1 MEKNLYLFQAAAFIS
16 DSRFDLKAKCI
27 SCDRNNSMQYPV
39 HYDNWK
45 Y

>member
-16 DSRFDLKAKCI
+16 DSRFFYDLKAKYI

-39 HYDNWK
+39 HYYN
-45 Y
+45 